1 MNRKIVNIL
10 LILYVLFTVYNTLI
24 PFNFQVDAFSFKT
37 LMQSIE
43 WRLFIYHGRLAPLT
57 DIAGNILLFMPFGF
71 LLYIWRYQ
79 RRLRSPLIY
88 SVIAGLFFS
97 NFIEILQ
104 LFFGDRIS
112 SITDIFNN
120 ALGTFFGAVTG
131 FIYCHILAEPI
142 KRKGRELIR
151 EQPIIIILF
160 VIFILQVLGAMIPF
174 NVSITVSDLK
184 TSIKHINIIPF
195 QNKSVG
201 LILLNHPTGLDS
213 QPFDWFKFIENFLLW
228 SVWGCIIALCYR
240 AYWNIRKAGIWLL
253 IAVGFV
259 PGILLEFLQIFIVSR
274 YCDINDIISN
284 WGGVSFGIIFY
295 SLYHPY
301 QRVAYADRWRELS
314 NALGLY
320 FVFMMFA
327 GLQPFDFQFSVGSLR
342 NEVKLEMIVPFLT
355 YFKNTSIWNISDLI
369 ISLLYFFPVSVY
381 LGHQLRKHLLTWR
394 TVYIITGLAGLS
406 LGCFIELLQF
416 YSSTRVSDITDVL
429 LFCAGGLLG
438 TFALNYYTREIQPL
452 VDKGSRGKYFE

>member
-24 PFNFQVDAFSFKT
+24 PFNFQANAFSFIT

-43 WRLFIYHGRLAPLT
+43 WRLCIYHGRLAPLT
-57 DIAGNILLFMPFGF
+57 DIAGNVLLFMPLGF

-97 NFIEILQ
+97 IFIEILQ

-120 ALGTFFGAVTG
+120 AVGTFFGALTG
-131 FIYCHILAEPI
+131 SIYCHILAEPI
-142 KRKGRELIR
+142 KRKGWELIR
-151 EQPIIIILF
+151 KQPLIIILF
-160 VIFILQVLGAMIPF
+160 VFFILQVLGAILPF

-184 TSIKHINIIPF
+184 TSLKHINIIPF

-201 LILLNHPTGLDS
+201 LLLLNHPTGFDS
-213 QPFDWFKFIENFLLW
+213 EPFNWLKFIENFLFW
-228 SVWGCIIALCYR
+228 SVWGCITALCYR
-240 AYWNIRKAGIWLL
+240 AYWNIRKAGMLLL
-253 IAVGFV
+253 IAVGLV

-274 YCDINDIISN
+274 YCNINDVISN
-284 WGGVSFGIIFY
+284 WAGVLFGSLFY
-295 SLYHPY
+295 SINLTNSRFSPSDY
-301 QRVAYADRWRELS
+301 QPQLKGAVW
-314 NALGLY
+314 LY
-320 FVFMMFA
+320 FAFIMFA
-327 GLQPFDFQFSVGSLR
+327 GLQPFDFQFSAGSLR
-342 NEVKLEMIVPFLT
+342 NEVNLEMIVPFLS
-355 YFKNTSIWNISDLI
+355 YFKNTSIWNISDLVT
-369 ISLLYFFPVSVY
+369 SLLYFFPISVY
-381 LGHQLRKHLLTWR
+381 LSYHLRQRRFNWR

-438 TFALNYYTREIQPL
+438 TFALYYYTREIQPL
-452 VDKGSRGKYFE
+452 VE